1 MTLQYDFALLSHSQ
15 AIAKNSYQS
24 QLEKIMQFS
33 IDAEVPFDQ
42 VLSMP
47 SWLVGD
53 FYNQGAWN
61 IKKAHNDNR
70 DQMDKNIVQLLANI
84 NSNLRN
90 LR

>member
-1 MTLQYDFALLSHSQ
+1 MTRQYDFALLSHSQ

-24 QLEKIMQFS
+24 QLEKTMQFS

-47 SWLVGD
+47 SWLVDD
-53 FYNQGAWN
+53 FYKQGAWN
-61 IKKAHNDNR
+61 IKKSYNDNR